1 MQDPTFC
8 RILVKVGEINISIL
22 RRLFNLIALR
32 MAKTLWGFD
41 HSECNK
47 VYNEFVVYLLLSFL
61 RLLLWNVLTY
71 S

>member
-8 RILVKVGEINISIL
+8 RILVKVGEINISVL
-22 RRLFNLIALR
+22 RMLFNPIALR
-32 MAKTLWGFD
+32 MAKALWSFG

-47 VYNEFVVYLLLSFL
+47 VNEFVVYLLLSFL